1 MTTFVKSMIKSI
13 LLLLSVFVFISTLSD
28 NSFDDN
34 EDNADSEEL
43 YVINLISTVLFTIK
57 FIIKKLRIID
67 IINQSLMFVYLIIL
81 KFYDILF
88 ILLSPISLP
97 LNVIGQSI
105 NKLFFLNSTFIS
117 LTWLPV
123 YKLTISTIFIGIL
136 IGLFGRSLFR
146 R

>member
-1 MTTFVKSMIKSI
+1 MIKSI

-43 YVINLISTVLFTIK
+43 YVINLVSIVLFTIK

-67 IINQSLMFVYLIIL
+67 IINQSLVFVYLVIL
-81 KFYDILF
+81 KFYDILSV
-88 ILLSPISLP
+88 LLSPISLP

>member
-1 MTTFVKSMIKSI
+1 MTFIKSMIKSI
-13 LLLLSVFVFISTLSD
+13 LLLLSVSVFISTLSD
-28 NSFDDN
+28 SGFEDN
-34 EDNADSEEL
+34 ENNADSEEL
-43 YVINLISTVLFTIK
+43 YVINLVSIVLFTIK

-67 IINQSLMFVYLIIL
+67 IINQSLVFVYLVIL
-81 KFYDILF
+81 KFYDILSV
-88 ILLSPISLP
+88 LLSPISLP

>member
-1 MTTFVKSMIKSI
+1 MIKSI
-13 LLLLSVFVFISTLSD
+13 LLLLSVSVFISTLSD
-28 NSFDDN
+28 SGFEDN
-34 EDNADSEEL
+34 ENNADSEEL
-43 YVINLISTVLFTIK
+43 YVINLVSIVLFTIK

-67 IINQSLMFVYLIIL
+67 IINQSLVFVYLVIL
-81 KFYDILF
+81 KFYDILSV
-88 ILLSPISLP
+88 LLSPISLP

-146 R
+146 RWLDQLRR

>member
-1 MTTFVKSMIKSI
+1 MTFIKSMIKSI
-13 LLLLSVFVFISTLSD
+13 LLLLSVSVFISTLSD
-28 NSFDDN
+28 SGFEDN
-34 EDNADSEEL
+34 ENNADSEEL
-43 YVINLISTVLFTIK
+43 YVINLVSIVLFTIK

>member
-1 MTTFVKSMIKSI
+1 MIKSI
-13 LLLLSVFVFISTLSD
+13 LLLLSVSVFISTLSD
-28 NSFDDN
+28 SGFEDN
-34 EDNADSEEL
+34 ENNADSEEL
-43 YVINLISTVLFTIK
+43 YVINLVSIVLFTIK

-67 IINQSLMFVYLIIL
+67 IINQSLVFVYLVIL
-81 KFYDILF
+81 KFYDILSV
-88 ILLSPISLP
+88 LLSPISLP

>member
-1 MTTFVKSMIKSI
+1 MTFIKSMIKSI
-13 LLLLSVFVFISTLSD
+13 LLLLSVSVFISTLSD
-28 NSFDDN
+28 SGFEDN
-34 EDNADSEEL
+34 ENNADSEEL

-67 IINQSLMFVYLIIL
+67 IINQSLVFVYLVIL
-81 KFYDILF
+81 KFYDILSV
-88 ILLSPISLP
+88 LLSPISLP

>member
-1 MTTFVKSMIKSI
+1 MTFIKSMIKSI
-13 LLLLSVFVFISTLSD
+13 LLLLSVSVFISTLSD
-28 NSFDDN
+28 SGFEDN
-34 EDNADSEEL
+34 ENNADSEEL
-43 YVINLISTVLFTIK
+43 YVINLVSIVLFTIK

-67 IINQSLMFVYLIIL
+67 IINQSLIFVYLIIL
-81 KFYDILF
+81 KFYDILLVF
-88 ILLSPISLP
+88 LSPISLP

>member
-1 MTTFVKSMIKSI
+1 MTFIKSMIKSI

-28 NSFDDN
+28 TSFDDSEN
-34 EDNADSEEL
+34 NADNVEL

-67 IINQSLMFVYLIIL
+67 IINQSLIFVYLIIL
-81 KFYDILF
+81 KFYDILLVF
-88 ILLSPISLP
+88 LSPISLP

>member
-1 MTTFVKSMIKSI
+1 MTFIKSMIKSI

-28 NSFDDN
+28 TSFDDSEN
-34 EDNADSEEL
+34 NADNVEL

-67 IINQSLMFVYLIIL
+67 IINQSLVFVYLVIL
-81 KFYDILF
+81 KFYDILLVF
-88 ILLSPISLP
+88 LSPISLP